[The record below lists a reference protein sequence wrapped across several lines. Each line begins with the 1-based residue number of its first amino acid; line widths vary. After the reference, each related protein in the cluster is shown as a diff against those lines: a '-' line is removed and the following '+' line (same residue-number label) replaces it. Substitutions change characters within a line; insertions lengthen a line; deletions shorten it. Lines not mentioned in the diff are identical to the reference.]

1 MKVLAFGASNSV
13 HSINKKLATYATTF
27 FENEN
32 IKLLDLNDFE
42 MPIFSVDIE
51 KANGIPAKAHEFMEN
66 IKEAD
71 LIIISFAEHNG
82 SYTTAFKNI
91 FDWASRVNGKTF
103 MGKPMLLMSTSPG
116 PRGGKSVLDTALGR
130 FPFHDGKIIASF
142 SLPEFGKNFS
152 DTDGILDETLKQQF
166 LSVIQIVKDTLNQ

>member
-1 MKVLAFGASNSV
+1 MKILAFGASNSV

-27 FENEN
+27 FDNAEVN
-32 IKLLDLNDFE
+32 LLDLNDFE

-51 KANGIPAKAHEFMEN
+51 KAHGIPTKAQEFMD
-66 IKEAD
+66 ILATSD

-91 FDWASRVNGKTF
+91 FDWASRINGKTF
-103 MGKPMLLMSTSPG
+103 LGKPMLLMSTSPG

-130 FPFHDGKIIASF
+130 FPFHDGKILASF

-152 DTDGILDETLKQQF
+152 ETEGILDETLKQQF
-166 LSVIQIVKDTLNQ
+166 LNVIQTVKGTLAV